1 MPCKDTPFRGWLI
14 LDGAAE
20 VQPEQNQSVQKV
32 PITEPRPIWF
42 VYSGMGSQWA
52 GMGQK
57 LMQIPA
63 FDQSLR
69 QSSDTLRE
77 FGLDVYG
84 MLRDSDPSQYENNTL
99 NCMLAITSIQ
109 ARQFSGDFQ
118 QLF

>member
-14 LDGAAE
+14 LDGKEAA
-20 VQPEQNQSVQKV
+20 PEQNQSVQKV

-57 LMQIPA
+57 LMAIPL
-63 FDQSLR
+63 FDKSLR
-69 QSSDTLRE
+69 ESSETLRE

-84 MLRDSDPSQYENNTL
+84 MLQNSDPEQYQKNTL

-109 ARQFSGDFQ
+109 ASDIQMK
-118 QLF
+118 LF

>member
-1 MPCKDTPFRGWLI
+1 L
-14 LDGAAE
+14 A
-20 VQPEQNQSVQKV
+20 PEQIQSVQKV

-57 LMQIPA
+57 LMKIPL

-69 QSSDTLRE
+69 ESSDTLKE
-77 FGLDVYG
+77 FGLDVYA
-84 MLRDSDPSQYENNTL
+84 MLQNSDPEQYQKNTL

-109 ARQFSGDFQ
+109 AKNKEGNGSIN
-118 QLF
+118 